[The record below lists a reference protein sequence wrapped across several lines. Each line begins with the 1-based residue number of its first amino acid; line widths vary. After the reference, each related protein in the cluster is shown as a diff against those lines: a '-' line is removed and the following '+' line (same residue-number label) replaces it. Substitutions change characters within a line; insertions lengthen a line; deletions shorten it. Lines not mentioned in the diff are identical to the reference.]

1 MSKYEKYLA
10 EANAMLAEGFATK
23 AAQKSA
29 LNRVSRAYEELREQI
44 QRRYLDTPKNEATE
58 VMTDLYYDMPY
69 SSPSQWR
76 PKHDKL
82 LADSGLE
89 QPGDREKIAALIAKY
104 AEIKAA
110 PIVPAGS
117 KKDPLTLRAEEL
129 EAEFT
134 AKAQADK
141 TYEPS
146 KDLEKQVRLPV
157 GATQH
162 YATSVK
168 GNTFLR
174 WKYYLSGRVTALR
187 TILGVAEMK
196 QLELDGK
203 TEQAAVYRAAFEK
216 TDPWA
221 VHVADRANSPVTQAV
236 RAVSEADTI
245 EGVIDSMTRGSK
257 P

>member
-1 MSKYEKYLA
+1 MSKYEKYIA
-10 EANAMLAEGFATK
+10 EANAMLAEGFTSK
-23 AAQKSA
+23 AAQKA
-29 LNRVSRAYEELREQI
+29 AMNRVSRAYEELREEI
-44 QRRYLDTPKNEATE
+44 QRRYLDESKPTVTQA
-58 VMTDLYYDMPY
+58 MQDLYWGIPAYVN
-69 SSPSQWR
+69 QWKS
-76 PKHDKL
+76 KHDKL

-89 QPGDREKIAALIAKY
+89 KPGDREKIAALVAKY

-117 KKDPLTLRAEEL
+117 KKDPLTAKAEEL

-134 AKAQADK
+134 AKAKADE
-141 TYEPS
+141 TYDPS
-146 KDLEKQVRLPV
+146 KDLEKQVFMSV
-157 GATQH
+157 GAIQH

-196 QLELDGK
+196 RLELDGK
-203 TEQAAVYRAAFEK
+203 TEQAAAYREAFMK

-221 VHVADRANSPVTQAV
+221 VHIADRENSKVAQAM
-236 RAVSEADTI
+236 RAIRHADTI
-245 EGVIDSMTRGSK
+245 EGVTDPIK
-257 P
+257 NF